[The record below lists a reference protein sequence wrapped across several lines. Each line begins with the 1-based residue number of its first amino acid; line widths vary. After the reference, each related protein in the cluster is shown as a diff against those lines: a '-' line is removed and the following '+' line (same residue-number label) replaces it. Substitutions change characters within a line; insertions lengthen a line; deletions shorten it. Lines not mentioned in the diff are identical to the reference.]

1 MVPRVLFVD
10 QSGEIGGAE
19 LSLLDI
25 ARHFAES
32 GLVALFQ
39 PGPFAD
45 LVERSGVPL
54 IVLGARPVLLE
65 VRRDGSGGAAGTVA
79 AALLDVTR
87 RLARIGRNFDL
98 LYANTQ
104 KAFVAAALAGLWLRK
119 PVIWHL
125 RDILSAD
132 HFSGTNLRLVVG
144 LTRLPNVR
152 VIANSNATADAFVA
166 AGGCRGTVTV
176 IQNGLDPAAFASV
189 NAATAQR
196 LRAELGLADRLPVVG
211 LFGRLAPWK
220 GQHVLIEALT
230 GLPDAQAL
238 IVGDALFGEDAY
250 REQLKDQVRRAN
262 LRARVTF
269 AGFRSDIAALMQLCD
284 VVVHTSTAPEPF
296 GRVIVE
302 AMLSGKPVIASDAGG
317 AVEIIEHGHSGVLI
331 PPGDPISLAG
341 WISHLLTDHRLARDL
356 AAAGRQQ
363 AIENF
368 GLDRALAAIEA
379 AVRAAVPA
387 ANPHAPRFWRGGRIA
402 QDRLH

>member
-25 ARHFAES
+25 ARHFAGS

-54 IVLGARPVLLE
+54 IVLGAKPVLLE
-65 VRRDGSGGAAGTVA
+65 VRRDGSGGTAGTVA
-79 AALLDVTR
+79 AALLDITR
-87 RLARIGRNFDL
+87 RLARTGRKFDL

-132 HFSGTNLRLVVG
+132 HFGRANLRLVVG

-166 AGGCRGTVTV
+166 AGGRRGTVTV
-176 IQNGLDPAAFASV
+176 IQNGLDPVAFARV
-189 NAATAQR
+189 DAATAQR
-196 LRAELGLADRLPVVG
+196 LRAELGLSDGLPVVG

-230 GLPDAQAL
+230 GLPGAQAL

-250 REQLKDQVRRAN
+250 REQLKDQARRAD
-262 LRARVTF
+262 LGDRVTL

-302 AMLSGKPVIASDAGG
+302 AMLSGKPVIASDSGG
-317 AVEIIEHGHSGVLI
+317 AAEIIEHGHSGVLI
-331 PPGDPISLAG
+331 PPGDPVSLAG
-341 WISHLLTDHRLARDL
+341 WISHLLTDHRLAGDL
-356 AAAGRQQ
+356 AAAGRQR

-379 AVRAAVPA
+379 AVRAAVPP
-387 ANPHAPRFWRGGRIA
+387 ANPLAPRFWRGGRIA